1 MDLTLFLLVFWGGRG
16 LYGPMRVWPPLE
28 SVLLTG
34 VPLEEG
40 LAQSTCSTN
49 IHRMNAHLARLPQR
63 GHSRVTGTR
72 CWPKAKWEGPLAVPS
87 YKITAKRNHLT
98 LKGGEWTK
106 IAKYSWPSVFTG
118 SVSVD
123 SAKLGPKAYDGCLCT
138 FLSCH
143 YSLNTV

>member
-1 MDLTLFLLVFWGGRG
+1 
-16 LYGPMRVWPPLE
+16 MRVWPPLE

-40 LAQSTCSTN
+40 LAQGTCSTN

-72 CWPKAKWEGPLAVPS
+72 CWPKAKWEGPLAVPC

-106 IAKYSWPSVFTG
+106 TAKYSWPSVFTG

-123 SAKLGPKAYDGCLCT
+123 SAKLGPKGLWW
-138 FLSCH
+138 LSL
-143 YSLNTV
+143 YIFILSLFPKHSIMTTYVVLGIVSNLEMI